1 MTSDSIPWSVSS
13 PLRLTASP
21 LSTSSLTP
29 DHCSSPASE
38 PLSDMAEPLSESDE
52 DEGSLCIDIDDST
65 EQVSY
70 LYVYG
75 DKLSWYQYIIL

>member
-1 MTSDSIPWSVSS
+1 
-13 PLRLTASP
+13 
-21 LSTSSLTP
+21 
-29 DHCSSPASE
+29 
-38 PLSDMAEPLSESDE
+38 MAEPLSESDE

-75 DKLSWYQYIIL
+75 DKLSWYQYIIIL